1 MEKNRKGSSS
11 QNAYNPNPKTAREAI
26 NQLVLANRIL
36 SHEGIFD
43 YLGHVSVRNP
53 ENRETFFIS
62 RAIAPETVTRK
73 DILEVDL
80 DGNVVTKT
88 SMKPYSERII
98 HGAIFKARADVNAV
112 VHAHPIPIVTLSV
125 IDLPF
130 RPITHMATLFYEGV
144 PVYDGYDF
152 TSPGSTGMLVT
163 TREEG
168 ERVARLLGK
177 SRGMLMRG
185 HGYNVV
191 GDSIP
196 SMVQAAVVL
205 RDNTVIQLAA
215 AQLGQPKYVSYEEA
229 KVRSVA
235 GTDRAWN
242 YYVARVKK
250 AMPEMRF

>member
-1 MEKNRKGSSS
+1 MEKSRKKSPGHIGFD
-11 QNAYNPNPKTAREAI
+11 PKPKTARQAI
-26 NQLVLANRIL
+26 ERLVLANRIL
-36 SHEGIFD
+36 SNEGIFD

-53 ENRETFFIS
+53 ENRDTFFIA
-62 RAIAPETVTRK
+62 RAVAPETVTYE
-73 DILEVDL
+73 DILEADL
-80 DGNVVTKT
+80 EGNVLTQT
-88 SMKPYSERII
+88 MHKPYSERII
-98 HGAIFKARADVNAV
+98 HGAILKARPDVNAV

-130 RPITHMATLFYEGV
+130 RPLTHMATIFYDGV

-152 TSPGSTGMLVT
+152 KSPGSTGMLVT
-163 TREEG
+163 TKEEG
-168 ERVARLLGK
+168 ERVAHLLGK

-196 SMVQAAVVL
+196 SMVQAAVIL

-229 KVRSVA
+229 KVRTVA

-242 YYVARVKK
+242 YYVARAKK
-250 AMPEMRF
+250 MMPDLR

>member
-1 MEKNRKGSSS
+1 MEKNRKGSRS
-11 QNAYNPNPKTAREAI
+11 QSAYNPNPKTAREAI
-26 NQLVLANRIL
+26 SQLVLANRIL

-88 SMKPYSERII
+88 SLKPYSERII
-98 HGAIFKARADVNAV
+98 HSAIFKARADVNAV
-112 VHAHPIPIVTLSV
+112 VHAHPIPIITLSV

-130 RPITHMATLFYEGV
+130 RPITHVATLFYEGV
-144 PVYDGYDF
+144 PVYDKYDF
-152 TSPGSTGMLVT
+152 TSPGATGMLVT

-196 SMVQAAVVL
+196 SMVQAAVIL

-229 KVRSVA
+229 KIRSVA

-250 AMPEMRF
+250 AMPGMRF

>member
-1 MEKNRKGSSS
+1 M
-11 QNAYNPNPKTAREAI
+11 
-26 NQLVLANRIL
+26 
-36 SHEGIFD
+36 
-43 YLGHVSVRNP
+43 
-53 ENRETFFIS
+53 
-62 RAIAPETVTRK
+62 APETVTYG
-73 DILEVDL
+73 DILEADL
-80 DGNVVTKT
+80 EGNVLTQT
-88 SMKPYSERII
+88 TYKPYSERII
-98 HGAIFKARADVNAV
+98 HGAILKARPDVDAV

-130 RPITHMATLFYEGV
+130 RPLTHMATIFYEGV

-168 ERVARLLGK
+168 DRVAHLLGK
-177 SRGMLMRG
+177 SRGMLIRG
-185 HGYNVV
+185 HGCNVV

-196 SMVQAAVVL
+196 SMVQAAVIL

-229 KVRSVA
+229 RVRTAA

-242 YYVARVKK
+242 YYVARTKK
-250 AMPEMRF
+250 MMPDLR